1 MAYKNELPIQG
12 RKTAVNFAKIGI
24 TNDVMFGTVFKNADD
39 CKELLQRI
47 LGIEICE
54 LTIVESQKTIKT
66 TLLGKGIRIDV
77 YVKDNHGNAYD
88 IEMQTTKDTELHLR
102 SRYYHSEMDGY
113 QIRAGE
119 KYSNLKNSI
128 VIFICTFDPF
138 SDNRCIYTSNRFLYK
153 EHSGSGN
160 KI

>member
-1 MAYKNELPIQG
+1 MLTEKEDAWHTKMNCQYKAEKQ
-12 RKTAVNFAKIGI
+12 
-24 TNDVMFGTVFKNADD
+24 
-39 CKELLQRI
+39 QSI
-47 LGIEICE
+47 LIR
-54 LTIVESQKTIKT
+54 LALRMIKT

-88 IEMQTTKDTELHLR
+88 IEMQTTKDTDLHLR

-113 QIRAGE
+113 QICAGE

-138 SDNRCIYTSNRFLYK
+138 AD
-153 EHSGSGN
+153 
-160 KI
+160 